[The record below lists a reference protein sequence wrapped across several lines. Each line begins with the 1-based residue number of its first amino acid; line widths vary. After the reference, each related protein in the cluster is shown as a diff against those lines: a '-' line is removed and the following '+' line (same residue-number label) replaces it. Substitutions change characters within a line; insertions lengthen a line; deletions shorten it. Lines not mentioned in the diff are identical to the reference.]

1 MRYTRWLVMGTST
14 LVGSVACTVPQTT
27 GRAATVFYASG
38 ADLQSINPLF
48 TVHPLAKAVQK
59 HVLFVTLASY
69 DSTLEP
75 VPYLASWEW
84 DADRTGLT
92 FAVRRDVW
100 WHDGTPTTAFDVAW
114 TLEMARHPDVAYP
127 RARDLSP
134 IRAVSVADSFTV
146 VLRFWRPQATFPDV
160 LTDLAILPAHR
171 LAATPPARMR
181 ESPFNSSP
189 VGNGPFAFVEHR
201 PNQRWVF
208 RRTERFPAD
217 LGRPYIE
224 QLVIAIVDESA
235 TKLAALTSGELDF
248 AGINPAH
255 ADFVNEDERLR
266 VIDYPVLFVYALVW
280 NMRQAPFDDVRV
292 RRALTMAL
300 DRQSIVNAALYGFGM
315 VADGPVPPAHPWFTP
330 VAPIPHDL
338 QAARTLLQEAGWRE
352 GANGIRERN
361 GQRFQF
367 ALTTVGSG
375 DNALEQMIQ
384 AQLRRVGVS
393 VTIRQLELTTF
404 LARAQGAARA
414 FDALVIGI
422 PGDLSLGYVAA
433 LFEGDTSG
441 PLAYAGYAS
450 TEFDAAVAGA
460 RAAESRETMRAWWQ
474 DAQHIL
480 ARDLPTT
487 WLYHARGLQGV
498 NRRVL
503 AAPPD
508 LRGEFA
514 DVTQWRI
521 DETRP

>member
-1 MRYTRWLVMGTST
+1 MGTST
-14 LVGSVACTVPQTT
+14 LVGSLACSSPQTA

-48 TVHPLAKAVQK
+48 TIHPLAKAVQK
-59 HVLFVTLASY
+59 HVLFVTLATY
-69 DSTLEP
+69 DSTLQP
-75 VPYLASWEW
+75 VPRLASWEW

-100 WHDGTPTTAFDVAW
+100 WHDGAPTTALDVAW

-127 RARDLSP
+127 RARDLSF
-134 IRAVSVADSFTV
+134 IEDVSLVDSFTV
-146 VLRFWRPQATFPDV
+146 VLRFRRPQATFPDV
-160 LTDLAILPAHR
+160 LTDLAILPAHSWG
-171 LAATPPARMR
+171 TTQPARMR
-181 ESPFNSSP
+181 ESPFNASP

-208 RRTERFPAD
+208 QRAERFPAA
-217 LGRPYIE
+217 LGRPHIE
-224 QLVIAIVDESA
+224 RLVIAVVDESA

-248 AGINPAH
+248 AGISPAH
-255 ADFVNEDERLR
+255 AEFVREDDRLR
-266 VIDYPVLFVYALVW
+266 VVDYPVLFVYALMW
-280 NMRQAPFDDVRV
+280 NMRRAPFDDARV

-300 DRQSIVNAALYGFGM
+300 DRQAIVDAALYGFGT
-315 VADGPVPPAHPWFTP
+315 VADGPVPPAHLWHTP
-330 VAPIPHDL
+330 VMPVPHDL
-338 QAARTLLQEAGWRE
+338 EAARALLEEAGWQE
-352 GANGIRERN
+352 GADGIRKRD

-404 LARAQGAARA
+404 LAAAQGDARA
-414 FDALVIGI
+414 FEALVIGI

-433 LFEGDTSG
+433 LFGGDGSG

-450 TEFDAAVAGA
+450 VEFDSAVARA
-460 RAAESRETMRAWWQ
+460 RAAETESNVRAGWRE
-474 DAQHIL
+474 AQRVL
-480 ARDLPTT
+480 ARDHPTT
-487 WLYHARGLQGV
+487 WLYHARGLQGA

-514 DVTQWRI
+514 DVSEWRI
-521 DETRP
+521 DEGRP